1 MLVVTT
7 DSELI
12 SDPFLTFLF
21 PSPELSVKTG
31 PHAPLCETTKSGF
44 DLRVQETD
52 GEQLARAVARLECR

>member
-1 MLVVTT
+1 MIRF
-7 DSELI
+7 S
-12 SDPFLTFLF
+12 PFCFR
-21 PSPELSVKTG
+21 PKVASPELSVKTG